1 MNWGLIQELGL
12 EYELMLDYEQKLDQ
26 KLQLDCELMHD
37 KDGNFN
43 FTIANPVPQR
53 NYCSGTRKGD
63 TYFRLLMPMPLSWT
77 Y

>member
-26 KLQLDCELMHD
+26 KLKLDCELMHD

-43 FTIANPVPQR
+43 FTFANPVPPHHIFFSTEVKL
-53 NYCSGTRKGD
+53 CLKG
-63 TYFRLLMPMPLSWT
+63 FG
-77 Y
+77 